1 MGKVHRMDANLRV
14 VLVVSD
20 LHCGS
25 TVGLCPPD
33 YATFDGATFGLNRI
47 QRWIWD
53 HWTAMQ
59 DDWLPRVI
67 GDDPFALVV
76 NGDATEG
83 IHHKTVQVVHADPG
97 VHAKIAIHCLEPL
110 AAKAAAVYMVR
121 GTEAH
126 VGHTAE
132 ANIGARLGSVKHPEN
147 GEHSAFAWHLN
158 INGTGCVFRHHIG
171 TSSRLALY
179 ATQLSVTLA
188 EEQTAAARHGH
199 SVPKVVVRSHRHT
212 FGHYTD
218 GHASVVTTPAWQAL
232 TSFGHKV
239 VPAAVPTVGAV
250 LLDFRNSPPG
260 GLPVVIPYLATI
272 QSPVGATH
280 A

>member
-1 MGKVHRMDANLRV
+1 MI
-14 VLVVSD
+14 LVVSD

-33 YATFDGATFGLNRI
+33 YATFDGAVYGLNRI
-47 QRWIWD
+47 QQWIWAN
-53 HWTAMQ
+53 WQAMQ
-59 DDWLPRVI
+59 DEWLPSIV
-67 GDDPFALVV
+67 GSDPFALVV

-110 AAKAAAVYMVR
+110 AARASQTFMVR

-126 VGHTAE
+126 VGHTTE
-132 ANIGARLGSVKHPEN
+132 ANIGARLNAVKHPES
-147 GEHSAFAWHLN
+147 GEHSAFAWN
-158 INGTGCVFRHHIG
+158 IRVNGTLCSFKHHIG

-199 SVPKVVVRSHRHT
+199 EVPTVVVRSHRHT
-212 FGHYTD
+212 YGMYTD
-218 GHASVVTTPAWQAL
+218 GHGMVITTPAWQTL

-239 VPAAVPTVGAV
+239 VPAAVPSVGAV
-250 LLDFRNSPPG
+250 LLDFRNTRS
-260 GLPVVIPYLATI
+260 GLPVVHSFIRSV
-272 QSPVGATH
+272 SPAKEFACGNA
-280 A
+280 